1 MVSVEKAV
9 IFRSEFKESLSECR
23 SERVEPPPPITRPA
37 RLPASR
43 AESPITALGAEHNG
57 EIPIWALFPF
67 STRSVSKLLTRMHH
81 RAVELEEAKVLINAK
96 LRSDGELSVK
106 RHLDSRIV
114 RSEMSNVWKAC
125 NN

>member
-23 SERVEPPPPITRPA
+23 SERVEPPPPPITRPA
-37 RLPASR
+37 RLSASR

-96 LRSDGELSVK
+96 ITERRRALG
-106 RHLDSRIV
+106 
-114 RSEMSNVWKAC
+114 
-125 NN
+125 